1 MNKDKSKLTIAYTG
15 EAVDDGTMDVSVL
28 GPALMALGTL
38 VNEANKIV
46 NNDNSTIAVKVN
58 ADFQKGS
65 FEIQLDVI
73 RTLAD
78 QLQSLFTNH
87 ISVAQL
93 LEYLGLGATVQS
105 IVGGPS
111 VIDIIKWVKNRKIDK
126 AIKNDNKTAT
136 LVIQDESVTV
146 NIDVLNIYMSIP
158 VRESLDAMVA
168 PTKRSGIDSFEVR
181 KGQDDKSPLQVISKE
196 ESESF
201 TFDESDFAQ
210 TEEVDIQRYTQWVTI
225 LTVNFEELKWRFK
238 SGENKYYAKV
248 DDEDFLKKIEGG
260 LSFTKGD
267 MLQID
272 LEDSTHI
279 KLDGHIRHE
288 YRVTK
293 VLKIQKRARAIPL
306 PFDEA

>member
-1 MNKDKSKLTIAYTG
+1 MNKNKSKLTIAYTG

-38 VNEANKIV
+38 VNEANKII

-87 ISVAQL
+87 ISVEQL

-111 VIDIIKWVKNRKIDK
+111 VIDVIKWVKKRKIDK
-126 AIKNDNKTAT
+126 AIKNDDRTAT

-146 NIDVLNIYMSIP
+146 NIDVLNIYMSVP
-158 VRESLDAMVA
+158 VRESLNAMVA

-181 KGQDDKSPLQVISKE
+181 NGKDYKSPTQVISKE

-201 TFDESDFAQ
+201 MFDESDFSQ
-210 TEEVDIQRYTQWVTI
+210 TEEVEVQRYTQWVTI
-225 LTVNFEELKWRFK
+225 LTVNFEELKWRFR

-248 DDEDFLKKIEGG
+248 DDEDFLKKVEGG
-260 LSFTKGD
+260 LEFTKGD
-267 MLQID
+267 MLQIE

-279 KLDGHIRHE
+279 KPDGHIRHE

-293 VLKIQKRARAIPL
+293 VLKIQKRAREISL

>member
-38 VNEANKIV
+38 VNEANKII

-73 RTLAD
+73 RTPAD

-87 ISVAQL
+87 ISVEQL

-111 VIDIIKWVKNRKIDK
+111 VIDIIRWVGKRKIDK
-126 AIKNDNKTAT
+126 AIKNNDRTAT

-146 NIDVLNIYMSIP
+146 NIDVLNIYMSVP

-181 KGQDDKSPLQVISKE
+181 NGKDYKSPTQVISKE

-201 TFDESDFAQ
+201 MFDESDFSQ
-210 TEEVDIQRYTQWVTI
+210 TEEVEVQRYTQWVTI
-225 LTVNFEELKWRFK
+225 LTVNFEELKWRFR

-260 LSFTKGD
+260 LAFTKGD
-267 MLQID
+267 MLQIE

-279 KLDGHIRHE
+279 KPDGHIRHG

-293 VLKIQKRARAIPL
+293 VLKIQKRAREISL

>member
-87 ISVAQL
+87 ISVEQL

-111 VIDIIKWVKNRKIDK
+111 VIDIIKWVNKRKLDK
-126 AIKNDNKTAT
+126 AITNNDRTAT

-146 NIDVLNIYMSIP
+146 NIDVLNIYMSVP

-181 KGQDDKSPLQVISKE
+181 NGKDYKLPIQVISKE

-201 TFDESDFAQ
+201 MFDESDFTQ
-210 TEEVDIQRYTQWVTI
+210 TEEVDVQRYTQWVTI
-225 LTVNFEELKWRFK
+225 LTVNFEELKWRFR
-238 SGENKYYAKV
+238 SGENKYYAK
-248 DDEDFLKKIEGG
+248 IEGG
-260 LSFTKGD
+260 LAFTKGD
-267 MLQID
+267 MLQIE

-279 KLDGHIRHE
+279 KPDGHIRHE

-293 VLKIQKRARAIPL
+293 VLKIQKRAREIPL

>member
-38 VNEANKIV
+38 VNEANKII

-87 ISVAQL
+87 ISVEQL

-111 VIDIIKWVKNRKIDK
+111 VIDVIKWVKKRKIDK
-126 AIKNDNKTAT
+126 AIKNDDRTAT

-146 NIDVLNIYMSIP
+146 NIDVLNIYMSVP
-158 VRESLDAMVA
+158 VRESLNAMVA

-181 KGQDDKSPLQVISKE
+181 NGKDYKSPTQVISKE

-201 TFDESDFAQ
+201 MFDESDFSQ
-210 TEEVDIQRYTQWVTI
+210 TEEVEVQRYTQWVTI
-225 LTVNFEELKWRFK
+225 LTVNFEELKWRFR

-248 DDEDFLKKIEGG
+248 DDEDFLKKVEGG
-260 LSFTKGD
+260 LEFTKGD
-267 MLQID
+267 MLQIE

-279 KLDGHIRHE
+279 KPDGHIRHE

-293 VLKIQKRARAIPL
+293 VLKIQKRAREISL

>member
-38 VNEANKIV
+38 VNEANKII

-87 ISVAQL
+87 ISVEQL

-111 VIDIIKWVKNRKIDK
+111 VIDIIKWVKKRKIDK
-126 AIKNDNKTAT
+126 AIKNNDRTAT

-146 NIDVLNIYMSIP
+146 NIDVLNIYMSVP

-181 KGQDDKSPLQVISKE
+181 NGKDYKSSIQVISKE

-201 TFDESDFAQ
+201 MFDESDFSQ
-210 TEEVDIQRYTQWVTI
+210 TEEVDVQRYTQWVTI
-225 LTVNFEELKWRFK
+225 LTVNFEELKWRFR

-260 LSFTKGD
+260 LAFTKGD
-267 MLQID
+267 MLQIE

-279 KLDGHIRHE
+279 KPDGHIRHE

-293 VLKIQKRARAIPL
+293 VLKIQKRAREIPL